1 MRRICMERTGGGED
15 QTTVRNKAVT
25 FLELLIVVAI
35 LLILVVLCLGT
46 AEFVKE
52 RIRELVSVP

>member
-1 MRRICMERTGGGED
+1 MERTGGGED
-15 QTTVRNKAVT
+15 QTTVRNKAVS

-52 RIRELVSVP
+52 RIRELFSVP